1 MKVGDEGK
9 DRLVPNLHKLL
20 TVTCSKEQSN
30 HDDII
35 NYCLFGISHLPD
47 KSGIYAAYLALLNLN
62 SHSLSVEIC
71 TQAAKLLEHAVTN
84 NDYLQSK
91 ILLRFFFE
99 LSNANFLK
107 PLALT
112 DLIYSLLH
120 SQASSGTLSAGVMAV
135 VTTIPF
141 MVKLFNH
148 YRLNS

>member
-35 NYCLFGISHLPD
+35 NYRLFGISHLPD

-84 NDYLQSK
+84 SAEHEAAQVVFCHTAIRIEIQVLEK
-91 ILLRFFFE
+91 LVE
-99 LSNANFLK
+99 VFLK
-107 PLALT
+107 LGLADLLQEVYHPCAVRWVDQTVIIDPLHL
-112 DLIYSLLH
+112 
-120 SQASSGTLSAGVMAV
+120 
-135 VTTIPF
+135 
-141 MVKLFNH
+141 
-148 YRLNS
+148 R